1 MDNKKQNW
9 YQNDPIMQRYFRQH
23 ISFLKEWGEERLY
36 QIGEYCAGPMEERA
50 RYTDRDGAPKLI
62 RYNRQGEEINEIWY
76 NEGYLQ
82 TVGDCYEWGVVGWR
96 YREDVPCKI
105 PFFYT
110 QLMFMLMSKAEVGFT
125 CPVTLTMSVAFVME
139 KYATEEQKK
148 EFLPRLASMNRET
161 LHQGATFLTEIQG
174 GSDVGSVTTKAIK
187 HGEHYLLTGEKWFA
201 SNCDAD
207 GALILARTGETLGTK
222 GLSLFYL
229 PNKLKDGSKNH
240 ISIRRLKDKLGVRA
254 VASGELVLQD
264 AIGYLIG
271 KEQEGFKLMAEALN
285 VSRMC
290 TATGSLAISQRAFSE
305 AFTYVSERHTFGNP
319 LIAYPMVR
327 ESLLNMIV
335 DIEASWT
342 LVAQMLLH
350 FDRVHTTQEDS
361 SPDTIIL
368 LRCLLAMA
376 KVKCSEQSVLHAKE
390 ALEMHGGN
398 GYIEEYVTPRLLRDA
413 QVNTVWE
420 GSTNIMALEFWKNMF
435 RNQSDS
441 NQNILLSFLSHGL
454 NEASLLAYT
463 EEQEIIRQE
472 LQKVRSQF
480 DYLAQADPVTQ
491 QAHALHFLK
500 SVTQLTCAILLM
512 QQAEYGWKQDHETRM
527 IKVAKYYCNRTYRP
541 SQYDIGSSCIPSVEY
556 FDEIVSDF
564 VNGKLVNV

>member
-1 MDNKKQNW
+1 MDNKKPNW

-23 ISFLKEWGEERLY
+23 VSHLTDWGEERLY

-110 QLMFMLMSKAEVGFT
+110 QLIFMLMSKAEVGFT
-125 CPVTLTMSVAFVME
+125 CPVTLTMSVAFVIE
-139 KYATEEQKK
+139 KYATEEQRK
-148 EFLPRLASMNRET
+148 ELLPHLASMNRET

-174 GSDVGSVTTKAIK
+174 GSDVGSVTTKAVK

-207 GALILARTGETLGTK
+207 GALILARIGETPGTK

-229 PNKLKDGSKNH
+229 PNKLQDGSKNR

-264 AIGYLIG
+264 AVGYLIG
-271 KEQEGFKLMAEALN
+271 EEQEGFKLMAEALN

-290 TATGSLAISQRAFSE
+290 TSTGSLAISQRAFSE
-305 AFTYVSERHTFGNP
+305 VLTYVTERQTFGNS
-319 LIAYPMVR
+319 LISYPMIR
-327 ESLLNMIV
+327 ESLLNMMV

-350 FDRVHTTQEDS
+350 FDRVHTTEEDS
-361 SPDTIIL
+361 PAAITL

-390 ALEMHGGN
+390 VLEMHGGN

-420 GSTNIMALEFWKNMF
+420 GATNIMALEFWKNMN
-435 RNQSDS
+435 RNQPDS
-441 NQNILLSFLSHGL
+441 NQNILLHFLSSIL
-454 NEASLLAYT
+454 NEISLPAHT
-463 EEQEIIRQE
+463 EEREIAWQE
-472 LQKVRSQF
+472 LQKVSNQF
-480 DYLAQADPVTQ
+480 DYLAQADLLTQ
-491 QAHALHFLK
+491 QAHALHFLT
-500 SVTQLTCAILLM
+500 SVTQLTCTILLM
-512 QQAEYGWKQDHETRM
+512 QQAEYGWKQGETRM
-527 IKVAKYYCNRTYRP
+527 IKVAKYYCNRAYRP
-541 SQYDIGSSCIPSVEY
+541 DLYDIGSSCIPSVEY
-556 FDEIVSDF
+556 FDEIVMDF
-564 VNGKLVNV
+564 VNGTLVNV